1 MNRMRLALCLF
12 LISAWLGV
20 ASPRGFAAQLVPLG
34 PETDLYAS
42 SFPNKPVLAAQPD
55 GAYLIAWDEGVD
67 SPPFIF
73 YRYVPAGGT
82 LSDGKGPST
91 IDEDLDV
98 SLAVDAVTAVPKGFD
113 VLVHAEGYDTPTT
126 FYRHHLDLRGV
137 PDARPVPLGGGG
149 TQWVWQ
155 VRGNGLMAGWTLP
168 RKHGIAVR
176 RLTSSGQRT
185 GPELRLN
192 SRPVDAP
199 RPVVL
204 GVADGG
210 FLAVWLGVV
219 PGPTPSLVLRA
230 RRFSPTGKVLGPDFD
245 LNTIPL
251 GVSKPDR
258 YDPEFLVAAA
268 PGGGFAVAWT
278 LDDTIY
284 LRYFDAAGTAR
295 GPEIRAV
302 QSKDLD
308 RLQSMAFN
316 PSGNLMLLR
325 SQYVDDHAD
334 DTDLFL
340 QLFDPRGASLAPA
353 VGVRSEA
360 SDIFQLYPE
369 GSVAWAGNSWLV
381 TWVAT
386 AVTTGDFSD
395 TFARR
400 FALKN

>member
-1 MNRMRLALCLF
+1 MNRTRLALCLF
-12 LISAWLGV
+12 LIFAWLGV

-34 PETDLYAS
+34 PESDLYAGP
-42 SFPNKPVLAAQPD
+42 FPNRPVLAAQPD
-55 GAYLIAWDEGVD
+55 GAYLIAWDEGG
-67 SPPFIF
+67 SPPFIY

-82 LSDGKGPST
+82 PSEEEGPSA
-91 IDEDLDV
+91 IDEELDL
-98 SLAVDAVTAVPKGFD
+98 SPTVDAVTAVPKGFD
-113 VLVHAEGYDTPTT
+113 VLVHEAYETPVT
-126 FYRHHLDLRGV
+126 FWRHHLNLRGV
-137 PDARPVPLGGGG
+137 PDARPVPLGGAG

-192 SRPVDAP
+192 SRPIDAP

-204 GVADGG
+204 AVADGG

-219 PGPTPSLVLRA
+219 PGPTANLVLRA

-245 LNTIPL
+245 LNTTPL
-251 GVSKPDR
+251 GVSNPDH
-258 YDPEFLVAAA
+258 YDPQFLAAAA
-268 PGGGFAVAWT
+268 PGGGFAIAWT
-278 LDDTIY
+278 LGDTIY
-284 LRYFDAAGTAR
+284 LRYFDAADTAR

-302 QSKDLD
+302 QSKDLAS
-308 RLQSMAFN
+308 LESMAFA

-325 SQYVDDHAD
+325 GQYVDDHAD

-360 SDIFQLYPE
+360 SDIFQSYPR

-381 TWVAT
+381 TWAAT

-400 FALKN
+400 FALKK